1 MTKHTL
7 ATMYGTGLARFA
19 PGTAGSFVAMLLAGP
34 ILLLP
39 FGWAWL
45 TLGTIV
51 FTALGTRSATRYM
64 RDHDCGHDP
73 SEIVIDELV
82 GQWLTYALMF
92 LYYASQGVVLA
103 TPFDG
108 EPFLLCTHLVVGF
121 FLFRL
126 FDIMKPWPISWA
138 DRKIGGGFGVMFDDL
153 LAAIPAALVLFIA
166 DAYLSPLRWF

>member
-1 MTKHTL
+1 M
-7 ATMYGTGLARFA
+7 
-19 PGTAGSFVAMLLAGP
+19 
-34 ILLLP
+34 
-39 FGWAWL
+39 
-45 TLGTIV
+45 
-51 FTALGTRSATRYM
+51 
-64 RDHDCGHDP
+64 
-73 SEIVIDELV
+73 IDELV

>member
-51 FTALGTRSATRYM
+51 FTALGTRSATRI
-64 RDHDCGHDP
+64 CA
-73 SEIVIDELV
+73 
-82 GQWLTYALMF
+82 GQ
-92 LYYASQGVVLA
+92 S
-103 TPFDG
+103 
-108 EPFLLCTHLVVGF
+108 
-121 FLFRL
+121 
-126 FDIMKPWPISWA
+126 
-138 DRKIGGGFGVMFDDL
+138 
-153 LAAIPAALVLFIA
+153 
-166 DAYLSPLRWF
+166 